1 MITGYS
7 VVFVPTNNFEESKRW
22 YEKNLGFEWD
32 QFIMKVPNGAPLF
45 FVESSVNWN
54 FKDVNGN
61 ECAILSFRVEDA
73 DKLHSILSNNN
84 EIIED
89 KVRINGIGKE
99 FWFVDSSGN
108 KLLATQQM

>member
-7 VVFVPTNNFEESKRW
+7 VVFVPTKDAEESKRW

-45 FVESSVNWN
+45 FVESNENWN

-61 ECAILSFRVEDA
+61 EIAIISFQVDDA
-73 DKLHSILSNNN
+73 ENLHSALSNNN
-84 EIIED
+84 VIVED
-89 KVRINGIGKE
+89 RVRTNGIGKE
-99 FWFVDSSGN
+99 FCFKDSSGN
-108 KLLATQQM
+108 LLMATQRM